1 MKQRQIYLDNV
12 CGLLIIHM
20 IFICHQPLFCNYTDS
35 AVEFVLKLLS
45 FFMAWFFFKAGMVYK
60 ERPVKEE
67 ILPDGAKRRSQLFY
81 NKKCSVSINPDT
93 GIIIQCQPN

>member
-35 AVEFVLKLLS
+35 TIEFILKLLS
-45 FFMAWFFFKAGMVYK
+45 FFMAWFFFTKNV
-60 ERPVKEE
+60 
-67 ILPDGAKRRSQLFY
+67 QL
-81 NKKCSVSINPDT
+81 KKLFDLLSNAYLCHI
-93 GIIIQCQPN
+93 

>member
-45 FFMAWFFFKAGMVYK
+45 FLWHGFSLRQEWFTKNV
-60 ERPVKEE
+60 
-67 ILPDGAKRRSQLFY
+67 QLRKLFDLLSNAY
-81 NKKCSVSINPDT
+81 LCHI
-93 GIIIQCQPN
+93 